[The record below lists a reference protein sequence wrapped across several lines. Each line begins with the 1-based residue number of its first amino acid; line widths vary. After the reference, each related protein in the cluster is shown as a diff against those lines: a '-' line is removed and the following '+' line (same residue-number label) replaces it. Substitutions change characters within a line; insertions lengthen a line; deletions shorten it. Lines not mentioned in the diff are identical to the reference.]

1 MTGAPLEGLPE
12 RLSLAYE
19 AESCLSSREGRS
31 VWRMRRRADGEPFV
45 LKLSLEGTEDLAEEF
60 QLLKRLARQLPG
72 AVPAPVDYFQE
83 DGTDYLLRSWL
94 PGETLEQFR
103 LRTGGCGAKGCAEI
117 GRKLCAL
124 LETLHGLD
132 PPIIHRDVKPENVI
146 LLPGGG
152 VGLIDFGIARQY
164 KPEQDQDTRR
174 LGTRSTAAPEQYGYA
189 QTDRRTDLYGLG
201 MTLIWLLT
209 GDYDRD
215 ALDRASGVPRS
226 LRQCLKKAVSFA
238 PKDRYPD
245 AAAFSAALAGH
256 RRRRNW
262 LLLLPL
268 LLVLALWAW
277 SGGER
282 TVSFASH
289 SLELAVRAELDR
301 PAGAIFYRDLEQ
313 IERLAVVGTVPFSRE
328 EDFDYRIA
336 CYIGRDY
343 QGDAPWGDIAD
354 LSLLARMP
362 NLRELYL
369 CRQEIAD
376 LSPLENLPLTT
387 LALCEN
393 RISDLTPLAGLTDL
407 EALYLGGNSLAD
419 CGPLSGLTG
428 LRLLNLDGTVT
439 GPAAPEN
446 LAFLNGLALQE
457 LSLGRT
463 LPRDGDWSPL
473 TVQTS
478 LETLSL
484 WEPPKAALDAAASLS
499 RLRVLKIGNITSPD
513 LTPLSGLERLE
524 VLSVYSGLERLD
536 GIGGMRRLLTL
547 SLGQSEVSDLTPL
560 KELEHLNWLHLT
572 EVPIGDYSLLT
583 ELPALDYVLVDGDQ
597 MEAVES
603 ACPGHAFRLERNLLY
618 NFIGKVCRPAHQKG
632 PKLCYTQLRSL
643 SSGEG
648 RELQNPVN
656 DFPDH
661 LELLRGK
668 LAQAD
673 GDGLHLIVPQIAAH
687 QKRVAGH

>member
-60 QLLKRLARQLPG
+60 QLLNRLARQLPG
-72 AVPAPVDYFQE
+72 AVPAPVDYFRE
-83 DGTDYLLRSWL
+83 DGTDYLLRSYL

-103 LRTGGCGAKGCAEI
+103 RRTGGCGVKRCADI

-164 KPEQDQDTRR
+164 KPEQDRDTRH

-189 QTDRRTDLYGLG
+189 QTDRRTD
-201 MTLIWLLT
+201 
-209 GDYDRD
+209 
-215 ALDRASGVPRS
+215 
-226 LRQCLKKAVSFA
+226 
-238 PKDRYPD
+238 
-245 AAAFSAALAGH
+245 AAAFSGALAGH
-256 RRRRNW
+256 RRRHW
-262 LLLLPL
+262 LLLAAFAL
-268 LLVLALWAW
+268 LLAALWTA
-277 SGGER
+277 GGGQR
-282 TVSFASH
+282 TVSFDSH

-301 PAGAIFYRDLEQ
+301 PSGPIAYRDLEKIQ
-313 IERLAVVGTVPFSRE
+313 RLAVVGTVPFSRE

-336 CYIGRDY
+336 CYIGQDY
-343 QGDAPWGDIAD
+343 QGDAPWGDLAD
-354 LSLLARMP
+354 LSLLSRMP

-369 CRQEIAD
+369 CRQEIED
-376 LSPLENLPLTT
+376 LSPLADLPLAT

-393 RISDLTPLAGLTDL
+393 RISDLSPLAGLTSL
-407 EALYLGGNSLAD
+407 EALYLGGNPVAD

-446 LAFLNGLALQE
+446 LSFLNGLALQE

-473 TVQTS
+473 TVQAG
-478 LETLSL
+478 LGTLSL

-499 RLRVLKIGNITSPD
+499 RLRVLKIGNITCPD
-513 LTPLSGLERLE
+513 LTPLSGLERL
-524 VLSVYSGLERLD
+524 D
-536 GIGGMRRLLTL
+536 GVEGMRRLLTL
-547 SLGQSEVSDLTPL
+547 SLGKSEVADLTPL
-560 KELEHLNWLHLT
+560 KELEHLSWLHLT
-572 EVPIGDYSLLT
+572 EVPIGDYSLLA
-583 ELPALDYVLVDGDQ
+583 ELPALETVLVDGDR

-603 ACPGHAFRLERNLLY
+603 ACPGHAFRLERN
-618 NFIGKVCRPAHQKG
+618 P
-632 PKLCYTQLRSL
+632 
-643 SSGEG
+643 
-648 RELQNPVN
+648 
-656 DFPDH
+656 
-661 LELLRGK
+661 
-668 LAQAD
+668 
-673 GDGLHLIVPQIAAH
+673 
-687 QKRVAGH
+687 

>member
-1 MTGAPLEGLPE
+1 MTGAPLEGLPA

-19 AESCLSSREGRS
+19 TELCLSSREGRS

-45 LKLSLEGTEDLAEEF
+45 LKLSLEGAEDLAEEF
-60 QLLKRLARQLPG
+60 QLLNRLARQLPG
-72 AVPAPVDYFQE
+72 AVPAPVDYFRE
-83 DGTDYLLRSWL
+83 DGTDYLLRSYL
-94 PGETLEQFR
+94 PGETLVQFR
-103 LRTGGCGAKGCAEI
+103 RRTGCCGAKRCAEI

-124 LETLHGLD
+124 LETFHSLD

-164 KPEQDQDTRR
+164 KPEQDRDTRY

-189 QTDRRTDLYGLG
+189 QTDRRTDLFGLG

-209 GDYDRD
+209 GEYDPGS
-215 ALDRASGVPRS
+215 LDRAAQVPLH
-226 LRQCLKKAVSFA
+226 LRRTLKKAAAFA
-238 PKDRYPD
+238 PEDRYQD
-245 AAAFSAALAGH
+245 AATFSAALVH
-256 RRRRNW
+256 RGNRRKW
-262 LLLLPL
+262 LLLAALPL
-268 LLVLALWAW
+268 LLAAVLWTW
-277 SGGER
+277 NRGSGQR
-282 TVSFASH
+282 AVSFGSR
-289 SLELAVRAELDR
+289 SLELAVRAELGR
-301 PAGAIFYRDLEQ
+301 TSGPVLYRDLEQ
-313 IERLAVVGTVPFSRE
+313 IERLAVVGTAPFSRE
-328 EDFDYRIA
+328 EDFGYRIA

-376 LSPLENLPLTT
+376 LSPLAGLPLTT

-393 RISDLTPLAGLTDL
+393 RISDLSPLTGLTEL
-407 EALYLGGNSLAD
+407 ETLYLGGNPIAD

-446 LAFLNGLALQE
+446 LGFLNGLALQE

-473 TVQTS
+473 AVQTG

-499 RLRVLKIGNITSPD
+499 RLRVLKIGNITCPD
-513 LTPLSGLERLE
+513 LTPFSGLERLE

-536 GIGGMRRLLTL
+536 GIGGMKRLLTL
-547 SLGQSEVSDLTPL
+547 SLGKSEVSDLTPL
-560 KELEHLNWLHLT
+560 KGLENLSWLHLT
-572 EVPIGDYSLLT
+572 EVPIADFSLLAG
-583 ELPALDYVLVDGDQ
+583 LPALEFVLVDGDQ
-597 MEAVES
+597 EEAVET
-603 ACPGHAFRLERNLLY
+603 ACPGHGFRLERN
-618 NFIGKVCRPAHQKG
+618 G
-632 PKLCYTQLRSL
+632 
-643 SSGEG
+643 
-648 RELQNPVN
+648 
-656 DFPDH
+656 
-661 LELLRGK
+661 
-668 LAQAD
+668 
-673 GDGLHLIVPQIAAH
+673 
-687 QKRVAGH
+687 

>member
-60 QLLKRLARQLPG
+60 QLLNRLARQLPG
-72 AVPAPVDYFQE
+72 AVPAPVDYFRE
-83 DGTDYLLRSWL
+83 DGTDYLLRSYL

-103 LRTGGCGAKGCAEI
+103 RRTGGCGVKRCADI

-189 QTDRRTDLYGLG
+189 QTDCRTDLYGLG

-209 GDYDRD
+209 GTYDRD
-215 ALDRASGVPRS
+215 ALDRASRVPHH

-245 AAAFSAALAGH
+245 AAAFSGALAGH
-256 RRRRNW
+256 RRRHW
-262 LLLLPL
+262 LLLAAFAL
-268 LLVLALWAW
+268 LLAALWTA
-277 SGGER
+277 GGGQR
-282 TVSFASH
+282 TVSFDSH

-301 PAGAIFYRDLEQ
+301 PSGPIAYRDLEKIQ
-313 IERLAVVGTVPFSRE
+313 RLAVVGTVPFSRE

-336 CYIGRDY
+336 CYIGQDY
-343 QGDAPWGDIAD
+343 QGDAPWGDLAD
-354 LSLLARMP
+354 LSLLSRMP

-369 CRQEIAD
+369 CRQEIED
-376 LSPLENLPLTT
+376 LSPLADLPLAT

-393 RISDLTPLAGLTDL
+393 RISDLSPLAGLTSL
-407 EALYLGGNSLAD
+407 EALYLGGNPVAD

-446 LAFLNGLALQE
+446 LSFLNGLALQE

-473 TVQTS
+473 TVQAG
-478 LETLSL
+478 LGTLSL

-499 RLRVLKIGNITSPD
+499 RLRVLKIGNITCPD
-513 LTPLSGLERLE
+513 LTPLSGLERL
-524 VLSVYSGLERLD
+524 D
-536 GIGGMRRLLTL
+536 GVEGMRRLLTL
-547 SLGQSEVSDLTPL
+547 SLGKSEVADLTPL
-560 KELEHLNWLHLT
+560 KELEHLSWLHLT
-572 EVPIGDYSLLT
+572 EVPIGDYSLLA
-583 ELPALDYVLVDGDQ
+583 ELPALETVLVDGDR

-603 ACPGHAFRLERNLLY
+603 ACPGHAFRLERN
-618 NFIGKVCRPAHQKG
+618 P
-632 PKLCYTQLRSL
+632 
-643 SSGEG
+643 
-648 RELQNPVN
+648 
-656 DFPDH
+656 
-661 LELLRGK
+661 
-668 LAQAD
+668 
-673 GDGLHLIVPQIAAH
+673 
-687 QKRVAGH
+687 

>member
-1 MTGAPLEGLPE
+1 MTGAPLEDLPD

-19 AESCLSSREGRS
+19 TEACLSSREGRS

-60 QLLKRLARQLPG
+60 QLLKRLARRLPG
-72 AVPAPVDYFQE
+72 AVPAPVDYFRE
-83 DGTDYLLRSWL
+83 DGTDYLLRAWL
-94 PGETLEQFR
+94 PGETLEQYR
-103 LRTGGCGAKGCAEI
+103 LRTGGCGAGRCAEI

-124 LETLHGLD
+124 LGALHGLD
-132 PPIIHRDVKPENVI
+132 PPIIHRDVKPENII
-146 LLPGGG
+146 LLPDGG

-164 KPEQDQDTRR
+164 KPEQDRDTRH

-189 QTDRRTDLYGLG
+189 QTDCRTDLYGLG

-215 ALDRASGVPRS
+215 GLDQAPRVPRR
-226 LRQCLKKAVSFA
+226 LGQVLKKAASFA
-238 PKDRYPD
+238 PKDRYQN
-245 AAAFSAALAGH
+245 AADFSAALAGPG
-256 RRRRNW
+256 RRKW

-268 LLVLALWAW
+268 LLALAAGLCLRAW
-277 SGGER
+277 GTGSRE
-282 TVSFASH
+282 VPFASR
-289 SLELAVRAELDR
+289 SLELAVRAELNR
-301 PAGAIFYRDLEQ
+301 PSGPIVYRDLEQ

-343 QGDAPWGDIAD
+343 QGDAPWGDASD

-369 CRQEIAD
+369 CRQGIED
-376 LSPLENLPLTT
+376 LSPLEGLPLTA

-393 RISDLTPLAGLTDL
+393 RISDLTPLAGMTGL
-407 EALYLGGNSLAD
+407 ETLYLGGNPIAD

-439 GPAAPEN
+439 GPAAPES
-446 LAFLNGLALQE
+446 LGFLNGLALRE
-457 LSLGRT
+457 LSLGRV

-473 TVQTS
+473 AVQTG

-484 WEPPKAALDAAASLS
+484 WEPPKTALGEAASLN
-499 RLRVLKIGNITSPD
+499 RLRVLKIGNITCPD
-513 LTPLSGLERLE
+513 LTPLSGLEHLE

-536 GIGGMRRLLTL
+536 GIGGMKRLLTL

-560 KELEHLNWLHLT
+560 KELESLNWLHLT
-572 EVPIGDYSLLT
+572 EVAVKDFSPLA
-583 ELPALDYVLVDGDQ
+583 EMPALNDVLVDGDQ
-597 MEAVES
+597 VEAVEA
-603 ACPGHAFRLERNLLY
+603 ACPGHGFRLERN
-618 NFIGKVCRPAHQKG
+618 G
-632 PKLCYTQLRSL
+632 
-643 SSGEG
+643 
-648 RELQNPVN
+648 
-656 DFPDH
+656 
-661 LELLRGK
+661 
-668 LAQAD
+668 
-673 GDGLHLIVPQIAAH
+673 
-687 QKRVAGH
+687 